1 MSREEI
7 QEDYAELRAAVS
19 RIQRHSYDSLTNP
32 ERLRLLE
39 ILEHET
45 RRVQVPGHQL
55 INQLVQQAT
64 PDELGG
70 KLTHALSDRLHISRA
85 ESARRVAEAADL
97 GPRCALT
104 GERLEPRLPATAAAQ
119 REGAIG
125 AGQVAAIRQFFDEFR
140 SRPVAGRP
148 ICATYPRVRRRFH
161 RASAAVGHAM
171 AELPPPSSP
180 STWPPPS
187 STSQRVA

>member
-1 MSREEI
+1 MTLMSREEI
-7 QEDYAELRAAVS
+7 QGAYDALRAVVC

-32 ERLRLLE
+32 ERLGLLE

-64 PDELGG
+64 SDELGG
-70 KLTHALSDRLHISRA
+70 KLTHALSARLHITRA

-104 GERLEPRLPATAAAQ
+104 GE
-119 REGAIG
+119 
-125 AGQVAAIRQFFDEFR
+125 
-140 SRPVAGRP
+140 
-148 ICATYPRVRRRFH
+148 
-161 RASAAVGHAM
+161 
-171 AELPPPSSP
+171 
-180 STWPPPS
+180 
-187 STSQRVA
+187 